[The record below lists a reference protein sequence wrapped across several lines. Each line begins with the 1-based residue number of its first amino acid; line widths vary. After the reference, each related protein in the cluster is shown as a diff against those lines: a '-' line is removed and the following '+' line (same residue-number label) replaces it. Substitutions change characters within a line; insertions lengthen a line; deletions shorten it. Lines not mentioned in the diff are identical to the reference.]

1 MYDTVHIASLIVQ
14 VRPDNM
20 KQARKTISQLN
31 NVEVHGEGGG
41 GKHIVVLEEGN
52 TKLLSQRITEI
63 EQISGVVNVLLIYHQ
78 SEDIAA
84 LEATTIIDTAD
95 IQSR

>member
-31 NVEVHGEGGG
+31 NVEVHGEGEA
-41 GKHIVVLEEGN
+41 GKLIVVLEEGN